1 MTLNFTVMN
10 LSKTI
15 KFVLTGVMVCMIGSC
30 DLEEANV
37 NPDNP
42 EEVPSRV
49 LLSSVQAGFAYTL
62 GGDMGRYANVIT
74 QHLAGIGRQHLVIGR
89 NQVTENDVNNAWR
102 FNLYP
107 QMQNLRIIIDQAQ
120 ETNSPHFSGAAKV
133 MLAAILGVT
142 TDAWGDIPYSN
153 AFQGIENFNPTYDS
167 QEQIYTTIQTLLDEA
182 IVELQATESTNTL
195 GSRDLLYRGN
205 RANWVKAAYTL
216 KARYYNHLSNRNPTQ
231 SAQQALTALEN
242 GFTSNDENMQFVFG
256 SAETEANP
264 YYQFNDQRG
273 DVVMAKYFTDLLMD
287 RNDPRLDE
295 YVTPLNGSFE
305 GARAGMSETGADMG
319 PFYASINSP
328 VPIITYPEALFIKA
342 EAHLRLGNRAAAAEA
357 YNNAV
362 KASLRNVTG
371 TDDYPAYIAQ
381 NASATAVTINLEQIM
396 TQKYIALFTTFETWV
411 DLRRTGLPNV
421 PAPASP
427 LGPRPLRFP
436 YPQSERTFN
445 AANVPDVQLTT
456 PLFWDE

>member
-1 MTLNFTVMN
+1 MN
-10 LSKTI
+10 LSKTS
-15 KFVLTGVMVCMIGSC
+15 KYVLTGVLVCMIGSC
-30 DLEEANV
+30 DLEKTNV

-49 LLSSVQAGFAYTL
+49 LLSSVEAGFAYTV
-62 GGDMGRYANVIT
+62 GGDMGRYANVLT

-89 NQVTENDVNNAWR
+89 NQVTENDVDNAWR

-142 TDAWGDIPYSN
+142 TDAWGSIPFSN
-153 AFQGIENFNPTYDS
+153 AFQGLAEFNPTYDS
-167 QEQIYTTIQTLLDEA
+167 QEQIYTAIQTLLDEG

-195 GSRDLLYRGN
+195 GNTDLIYRGN
-205 RANWVKAAYTL
+205 LANWVKAAYTL
-216 KARYYNHLSNRNPTQ
+216 KARYYNHLSNRNPAQ
-231 SAQQALTALEN
+231 SAQQALDALDN
-242 GFTSNDENMQFVFG
+242 GFTSNAEDMSFMFG
-256 SAETEANP
+256 SAETEGNP

-273 DVVMAKYFTDLLMD
+273 DVVMGKFFTDLLMD
-287 RNDPRLDE
+287 RDDPRLE
-295 YVTPLNGSFE
+295 QYVSPLDGSFE
-305 GARAGMSETGADMG
+305 GANAGVAETGADMG

-328 VPIITYPEALFIKA
+328 VPLITYPEALFIKA
-342 EAHLRLGNRAAAAEA
+342 EAHLRLGQNAEAAEA

-371 TDDYPAYIAQ
+371 TDAYPLYVAL
-381 NASATAVTINLEQIM
+381 NASATAVTISLEQIM
-396 TQKYIALFTTFETWV
+396 TQKYISLFTTFETWV
-411 DLRRTGLPNV
+411 DLRRTGLPDIPT
-421 PAPASP
+421 PANA
-427 LGPRPLRFP
+427 LGPRPVRFP